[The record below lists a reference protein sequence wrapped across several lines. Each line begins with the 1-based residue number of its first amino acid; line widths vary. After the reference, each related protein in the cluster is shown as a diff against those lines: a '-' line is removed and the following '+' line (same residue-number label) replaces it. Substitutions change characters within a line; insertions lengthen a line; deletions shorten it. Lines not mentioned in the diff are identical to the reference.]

1 MVRQAAVNGTP
12 PDDQGQDQDHDDDDE
27 CGDDET
33 EAEAETSTS
42 PLDVP
47 PMLLGVILA
56 ANPDESSSARRATV
70 RLERIGRQIQES
82 WAADGDQPP
91 S

>member
-1 MVRQAAVNGTP
+1 MVRQAAAVNGAP
-12 PDDQGQDQDHDDDDE
+12 CDDQDQDRDD
-27 CGDDET
+27 
-33 EAEAETSTS
+33 EAETDAEAAENSASS
-42 PLDVP
+42 PDVP

-56 ANPDESSSARRATV
+56 ANPDESSAARRATV

-82 WAADGDQPP
+82 WAAEGDQPL